1 MTATLTAPATA
12 RTATTRPTL
21 WVPGIAASLAAA
33 AATGT
38 TVAVAGAA
46 GIAMTVD
53 GEAFPLLGVAQ
64 LTAALSLV
72 GVILAAVLR
81 RRTARPRRTFV
92 RTTVALTA
100 VSLGAP
106 WLLPADAGTISV
118 LMLTHV
124 VAAAIVIPA
133 VATRLS

>member
-1 MTATLTAPATA
+1 MTATLTARTAA
-12 RTATTRPTL
+12 RTTTRPRL
-21 WVPGIAASLAAA
+21 WVPAVAASVAAG
-33 AATGT
+33 AATAA
-38 TVAVAGAA
+38 TVAFAGAA

-64 LTAALSLV
+64 LTVALSLV

-81 RRTARPRRTFV
+81 RRAARPRRTFV
-92 RTTVALTA
+92 RTTVGLTA

-106 WLLPADAGTISV
+106 WLLPTDAGTISV

-124 VAAAIVIPA
+124 IAAAIVIPA
-133 VATRLS
+133 VATRLR